1 MTAKPLLTMR
11 KIYKVF
17 PGVKALSD
25 VDFTL
30 RSGEIHALLGENGA
44 GKSTLIKVLTGV
56 EKLDSGQIELSGEEI
71 RTKSPKHAQE
81 LGISTVY
88 QEVNLCANLSV
99 AENIFIGREPKKNGM
114 IDWKTI
120 NSRTKK
126 LLNKLNIDIDVTQTL
141 SHYSV
146 AVQQMVAIARA
157 IDVEAKVLILDEPT
171 SSLDA
176 TECEKLFN
184 VMNQLKSEGM
194 GIVFVTHFLDQVYAV
209 SDRITILRNGELVGE
224 FLAAE
229 LPKLELISKMI
240 GKGYDVLS
248 ETIKNT
254 DNDQDIEKQVYL
266 RADKVLSIGNIKEF
280 TLDVKKSEVL
290 GLAGLLGSGRSETAR
305 VIFGADKVSSGTL
318 YIKGEKV
325 NLGKPLD
332 AIKKGIAYC
341 PEDRKTDAILGNLSI
356 RENIIVALQ
365 SKEGM
370 FKFIGRKKQE
380 EIADYYIK
388 LLQIKTPNREQ
399 LIKNLSGGNQ
409 QKVILARWLAT
420 HPELLILDE
429 PTRGIDIGTKAEIQQ
444 LVVELAHGEM
454 AVIFISSEMDEML
467 RCCTRMAVFSEKQK
481 LGELE
486 GDEISEQKIMKM
498 IAGGNER

>member
-1 MTAKPLLTMR
+1 MTVQPLLTMR
-11 KIYKVF
+11 GICKDF
-17 PGVKALSD
+17 PGVRALLD

-30 RSGEIHALLGENGA
+30 RAGEIHALLGENGA

-56 EKLDSGQIELSGEEI
+56 EKLDCGQIELNGQEI

-99 AENIFIGREPKKNGM
+99 AENIFIGREPKKNGI
-114 IDWKTI
+114 IDWHTI
-120 NSRTKK
+120 HNRTKK
-126 LLNKLNIDIDVTQTL
+126 LLKKLNIDIDVTQNL
-141 SHYSV
+141 GQYSV
-146 AVQQMVAIARA
+146 AIQQMVAIARA
-157 IDVEAKVLILDEPT
+157 LDVEAKALILDEPT
-171 SSLDA
+171 SSLDTA
-176 TECEKLFN
+176 ECEKLFQ
-184 VMNQLKSEGM
+184 VMKQLRREGM
-194 GIVFVTHFLDQVYAV
+194 GIIFVTHFLDQVYAV
-209 SDRITILRNGELVGE
+209 SDTITILRNGELVGE
-224 FLAAE
+224 YTTKE
-229 LPKLELISKMI
+229 LPKIELIGKMI
-240 GKGYDVLS
+240 GKDYESLS
-248 ETIKNT
+248 KTIKSTHSDTNGHKE
-254 DNDQDIEKQVYL
+254 IFL
-266 RADKVLSIGNIKEF
+266 RAEQVTSDGDIKSV
-280 TLDVKKSEVL
+280 TLNVKKSEVL

-305 VIFGADKVSSGTL
+305 AIFGADKISEGTM
-318 YIKGEKV
+318 YINGERAGFKQ
-325 NLGKPLD
+325 PLD

-365 SKEGM
+365 AQRGL
-370 FKFIGRKKQE
+370 FKFIKRKEQE
-380 EIADYYIK
+380 EIADRYIK
-388 LLQIKTPNREQ
+388 LLEIKTPNREQ

-429 PTRGIDIGTKAEIQQ
+429 PTRGIDIGTKAEIQK
-444 LVVELAHGEM
+444 LVVKLANEGM

-486 GDEISEQKIMKM
+486 GDEITEHEIMKM
-498 IAGGNER
+498 IAGGK